1 MHKIK
6 LLIVVVFTATCSFAQ
21 QTSLSTK
28 AFFGYTIGTK
38 YTRHHQIVE
47 YFKAVAAANTGVMKL
62 EQYGTTNEGRPL
74 YVAFISSKEN
84 IENLETIKSNNLTYA
99 GLNNAVRKA
108 PLLPNK
114 TAIVWLS
121 YNVHGNEPAS
131 SEAALL
137 TLESLVVK
145 PNSTVNDW
153 LKNVVVI
160 IDPCLNP
167 DGRDRYVNWYNNAV
181 GKNLNADPQAREH
194 QEPWPQGRTNHYNF
208 DLNRDWAWQTQVE
221 TKARMVYYKEWMPH
235 VHVDFHEQGYNE
247 PYYFAPAAE
256 PIHEVVTKW
265 QRDFQ
270 TSIGRNHAKY
280 FDSNGWLYFTKERFD
295 IFYPSY
301 GDSYPMYNGSIGMT
315 YEQGGI
321 RAGLGIK
328 TNEGDTLTLVDR
340 AQHHFTTSLSTIE
353 MASKNATQLVDEFI
367 KFCNDSKEA
376 KNAVYKTYLLT
387 TNNINKLNA
396 VKQLLDNCGIAY
408 GKLKQESTTNSKQIA
423 FNYFDN
429 KEEVVETQL
438 FSLAISA
445 AQPRGALVNVLLE
458 PKSKL
463 SDSATY
469 DITAWS
475 LPYVFGVDGY
485 AIKEKKEIIDIENLS
500 NEPKFIETGYGYV
513 IDYNSINSAKFL
525 AYLHAK
531 NVKVRVTSKPFEI
544 GKNKYPA
551 GSLLVLKNM
560 NMGVNFSN
568 IVQQGSKQFSVAT
581 APLETGFVD
590 KGPDFGSP
598 DVQLLKAPK
607 IAMLTGDQVSS
618 TDAGEVWHYFDNVLE
633 YPISQIIA
641 DNLSRTN
648 LKLYDVLIMPDG
660 YYRNLSDKNIT
671 DKLKDFVRGG
681 GKLVA
686 IGGAVNVLANGDWGI
701 KNKADKDETNDKNKD
716 EYVAL
721 KKYNNRDREYLHE
734 NIPGAIYKVELDNTH
749 PLAYGYD
756 NIYYTL
762 KQDANI
768 YEFLKEGWNVGVLKK
783 DNYVAGFTGF
793 KVKNKLKDGTLFGVS
808 EMGNGAVIYLADN
821 PIFRQFWENGKLL
834 LANAVFM
841 VQ

>member
-1 MHKIK
+1 MRK
-6 LLIVVVFTATCSFAQ
+6 LLLFVVVFFTAINLFAQ
-21 QTSLSTK
+21 QNSLLTSD
-28 AFFGYTIGTK
+28 FFGYTIGTK
-38 YTRHHQIVE
+38 FTRHHQIVD
-47 YFKAVAAANTGVMKL
+47 YFKAVANANSSNMKL

-74 YVAFISSKEN
+74 YLAFISSKEN

-99 GLNNAVRKA
+99 GLNKAVRKA

-137 TLESLVVK
+137 TLEMLIVK
-145 PNSTVNDW
+145 PNSTVKEW
-153 LKNVVVI
+153 LKNVVII

-181 GKNLNADPQAREH
+181 GKNFNADPQAREH

-208 DLNRDWAWQTQVE
+208 DLNRDWAWQTQTE
-221 TKARMVYYKEWMPH
+221 TKARMVYYKQWMPH
-235 VHVDFHEQGYNE
+235 IHVDFHEQGYNE

-270 TSIGRNHAKY
+270 NTIGRNHAQY
-280 FDSNGWLYFTKERFD
+280 FDRNGWLYFTKERFD

-328 TNEGDTLTLVDR
+328 TNEGDTLTLYDR
-340 AQHHFTTSLSTIE
+340 AQHHFVTSLSTIE
-353 MASKNATQLVDEFI
+353 IASKNATQLVDEFA
-367 KFCNDSKEA
+367 KFCADASEA
-376 KNAVYKTYLLT
+376 KNTTYKTYLLT
-387 TNNINKLNA
+387 TNNLNKLNA
-396 VKQLLDNCGIAY
+396 VKQLLDNCGIEY
-408 GKLKQESTTNSKQIA
+408 GKLKQEAATKQIG

-429 KEEVVETQL
+429 KDEIIETQQHT
-438 FSLAISA
+438 LAISA

-485 AIKEKKEIIDIENLS
+485 AIKEKKEIVEQENGQT
-500 NEPKFIETGYGYV
+500 EQKFIQASYGYALE
-513 IDYNSINSAKFL
+513 YNSINSAKLL
-525 AYLHAK
+525 AYLHSK
-531 NVKVRVTSKPFEI
+531 NIKVRVASKPFEI
-544 GKNKYPA
+544 AKTKFTA
-551 GSLLVLKNM
+551 GTLLVLKSM
-560 NMGVNFSN
+560 NMGTNFGE
-568 IVQQGSKQFSVAT
+568 IVQQASKLFNVAT
-581 APLETGFVD
+581 TTLETGFVD

-607 IAMLTGDQVSS
+607 VAMFTGEQVGA
-618 TDAGEVWHYFDNVLE
+618 TDAGEVWHYFDNVLQ
-633 YPISQIIA
+633 YPISQIPAENI
-641 DNLSRTN
+641 NRTN
-648 LKLYDVLIMPDG
+648 LRNYDVIIMPDG
-660 YYRNLSDKNIT
+660 YYRSLNDKSIA
-671 DKLKDFVRGG
+671 DKLKEFVKAG
-681 GKLVA
+681 GKLIA
-686 IGGAVNVLANGDWGI
+686 IGNAVNTLASGDWGI
-701 KNKADKDETNDKNKD
+701 KNKAEKDEEKTKD
-716 EYVAL
+716 EYAAL
-721 KKYNNRDREYLHE
+721 KKFNNRDREYLHE
-734 NIPGAIYKVELDNTH
+734 NIPGAIYKVELDNSH

-756 NIYYTL
+756 NVYFTL

-768 YEFLKEGWNVGVLKK
+768 YEFLKDGWNVGVLKK
-783 DNYVAGFTGF
+783 DSYVAGFTGF
-793 KVKNKLKDGTLFGVS
+793 KVKNKLKDGTIFGVS

-821 PIFRQFWENGKLL
+821 PIFRQFWENGKLI

-841 VQ
+841 IQ

>member
-6 LLIVVVFTATCSFAQ
+6 LLAVVLSFTSYLFAQ
-21 QTSLSTK
+21 QNSLQTK
-28 AFFGYTIGTK
+28 DFFGYTIGTK
-38 YTRHHQIVE
+38 FTRHHQIVD
-47 YFKAVAAANTGVMKL
+47 YFKSVAAANSQVMQL
-62 EQYGTTNEGRPL
+62 QQYGTTNEGRPL
-74 YVAFISSKEN
+74 YLAFISSKEN
-84 IENLETIKSNNLTYA
+84 LENLETIKSNNLTYA
-99 GLNNAVRKA
+99 GLNKAIRKA

-137 TLESLVVK
+137 TLEALVVK
-145 PNSTVNDW
+145 PNEAVKEW

-208 DLNRDWAWQTQVE
+208 DLNRDWAWQTQAE

-235 VHVDFHEQGYNE
+235 VHVDFHEQGFNE

-256 PIHEVVTKW
+256 PVHEVVTKW

-270 TSIGRNHAKY
+270 HLVGKNHAKY
-280 FDSNGWLYFTKERFD
+280 FDDKGWLYFTKERFD

-340 AQHHFTTSLSTIE
+340 AQHHFVTSLSTIE

-367 KFCNDSKEA
+367 KFCGDAKEA
-376 KNAVYKTYLLT
+376 KNFTFKTYLLT
-387 TNNINKLNA
+387 TNNLNKLLA
-396 VKQLLDNCGIAY
+396 VKQLLDNCGIEY
-408 GKLKQESTTNSKQIA
+408 GKLKPMATTNTKQIG

-429 KEEVVETQL
+429 KDEVVEQQE

-445 AQPRGALVNVLLE
+445 AQPRGALVNVLFE

-485 AIKEKKEIIDIENLS
+485 AFKDKREIIEADNLQKENEFTS
-500 NEPKFIETGYGYV
+500 SSYGYA
-513 IDYNSINSAKFL
+513 IEYNSINSAKLL
-525 AYLHAK
+525 AYLHLK
-531 NVKVRVTSKPFEI
+531 QVKVRVANKAFEVGKSKFA
-544 GKNKYPA
+544 A
-551 GSLLVLKNM
+551 GSLLVLKNL
-560 NMGVNFSN
+560 NAGVSFGE
-568 IVQQGSKQFSVAT
+568 IVAKASKEFNVIVK
-581 APLETGFVD
+581 PLSTGFVD

-598 DVQLLKAPK
+598 EVQLLKAPK
-607 IAMLTGDQVSS
+607 VAMLTGEQVGA
-618 TDAGEVWHYFDNVLE
+618 TDAGEVWHYFEHELQ
-633 YPISQIIA
+633 YPISQLLTE
-641 DNLSRTN
+641 NLGRIN
-648 LKLYDVLIMPDG
+648 LKNYDVIVIPDG
-660 YYRNLSDKNIT
+660 YYRSLNDKST
-671 DKLKDFVRGG
+671 VEKLKDFVKSG
-681 GKLVA
+681 GKIVA
-686 IGGAVNVLANGDWGI
+686 IGGAVNILAEGDWGI
-701 KNKADKDETNDKNKD
+701 KNKVDKEDEKEKIKD
-716 EYVAL
+716 EYAAL

-734 NIPGAIYKVELDNTH
+734 NIPGAIYKVELDNSH
-749 PLAYGYD
+749 PLAYGYE
-756 NIYYTL
+756 NVYFTL

-768 YEFLKEGWNVGVLKK
+768 YEFLKDGWNVGVLKK

-821 PIFRQFWENGKLL
+821 PIFRQFWHNGKLI